1 MQQGRQ
7 GDFGSSTSK
16 AGKPCMA
23 SVLRVS
29 SSRFAIG
36 CILSTLGQRS
46 KEGNYLKVSQMIC
59 LSLFTTSLES

>member
-29 SSRFAIG
+29 KVEALR
-36 CILSTLGQRS
+36 
-46 KEGNYLKVSQMIC
+46 YLR
-59 LSLFTTSLES
+59 L